1 MKVWDLFVRLAHWT
15 LVLSVLGAW
24 LTAEADGEAAK
35 KLHEWL
41 GYLALAVL
49 ALRIPWGWI
58 GTRYA
63 RFSQFVCAPAQTLA
77 YAKAV
82 ATGSERRH
90 LGHNPL
96 GAWMI
101 LALIVMVIAA
111 SASGW
116 LYVTERFWGEEW
128 LEETHEA
135 LANGLLFLVAL
146 HVAGVV
152 FSSLRHRENLV
163 RAMFTG
169 RKRPPGPGDVA

>member
-1 MKVWDLFVRLAHWT
+1 VKVWDLFVRLAHWT
-15 LVLSVLGAW
+15 LVAAVLGAW
-24 LTAEADGEAAK
+24 LTAEADGDTAK
-35 KLHEWL
+35 KVHEWL
-41 GYLALAVL
+41 GYLALGVL

-63 RFSQFVCAPAQTLA
+63 RFSQFVRAPAQTLA
-77 YAKAV
+77 YAKTV
-82 ATGSERRH
+82 ASGSERRYI
-90 LGHNPL
+90 GHNPL

-116 LYVTERFWGEEW
+116 LYITDRFWGEEW
-128 LEETHEA
+128 LEEIHEA
-135 LANGLLFLVAL
+135 LANIVLTLVVL
-146 HVAGVV
+146 HVAGVI

>member
-1 MKVWDLFVRLAHWT
+1 VKVWDLFVRIAHWT
-15 LVLSVLGAW
+15 LVVSVLGAW
-24 LTAEADGEAAK
+24 LTSEADGDTAK
-35 KLHEWL
+35 KVHEWL

-58 GTRYA
+58 GSQYA
-63 RFSQFVCAPAQTLA
+63 RFSQFVRGPRETIA
-77 YAKAV
+77 YA
-82 ATGSERRH
+82 TGVVTGHEPRH

-101 LALIVMVIAA
+101 VALIVMIIAA

-116 LYVTERFWGEEW
+116 LYVTDRFWGEEW
-128 LEETHEA
+128 LEDLHEG
-135 LANGLLFLVAL
+135 LANVLLTLVVL

-163 RAMFTG
+163 RAMITG
-169 RKRPPGPGDVA
+169 RKRAPRPGDVD